1 MICMDTNY
9 LVCALVPGSQEA
21 KAVGAWLKQGER
33 LFTSS
38 VAWYEFLCGP
48 VRAEEIRLVRSLLAG
63 GVSAFD
69 EAQAATSARL
79 FNAAGR
85 ARRLRVDAMIAACA
99 IEAGSRLATANRAD
113 FAAFVPHGLTLAN
126 DEPLGTKR

>member
-1 MICMDTNY
+1 MICLDTNY

-21 KAVGAWLKQGER
+21 KAVGAWLKKGER

-48 VRAEEIRLVRSLLAG
+48 VRAEEVRLVRGLLAG
-63 GVSAFD
+63 GVIAFE
-69 EAQAATSARL
+69 EAQAATAARL

-85 ARRLRVDAMIAACA
+85 ARRLRVDALIAACA
-99 IEAGSRLATANRAD
+99 IEAGCCLATANRAD
-113 FAAFVPHGLTLAN
+113 FSAFVPHGLVLV
-126 DEPLGTKR
+126 